1 MNHYDFRV
9 VEEKWQRYW
18 EDHGFYQV
26 DEDASKPKYYCLE
39 MFPYPSGRLH
49 MGHVRN
55 YAIGDV
61 VARFHTMRGY
71 NVLHP
76 MGWDAFG
83 LPAENAAIQRNIH
96 PSEWTRHNIEYMR
109 NQLKRMGLSYDW
121 RREVTSCLPDYY
133 RWTQWLF
140 LQMYHK
146 GLAYK
151 KTAAVNWCPSCNTV
165 LANEQVVNDACER
178 CGTVVERRELEQ
190 WFFKSTAYADRL
202 VDNLEKLDGWPDK
215 VKIMQANWIGRSEG
229 AEILFPVKGFD
240 ENLAV
245 FTTRPDTIFGATY
258 MVLAPEHPLVDKLIS
273 GTPNEQAI
281 RSFIAQ
287 VAAQDE
293 LDRTAEHTEKLG
305 MFTGGF
311 CINPATK
318 EEIPI
323 WIGNYVLMGYGTGA
337 IMAVPAHDQ
346 RDLDFARKY
355 GIKVRVVIQSPDGE
369 LDGETMVEAYTGS
382 GRLVNSGKFNGLASE
397 EAIEA
402 ITKFLEEQGL
412 GSYQVNYR
420 LRDWLISRQR
430 YWGAPIPIVY
440 CDECGTVPVP
450 EEMLPVYLPLD
461 VSFKPTGQSPL
472 VEADE
477 FVNTECP
484 LCGGKA
490 KRETDTMDTFVC
502 SSWYFLRFADAH
514 NESLP
519 FAKEKADYWM
529 PVDQYI
535 GGVEHAILHWMYA
548 RFFQMV
554 MSDLGLVTVDEPF
567 ENLLTQGMVLKDG
580 IKMSKSKGNVVDPDH
595 IIDEYGS
602 DTARIFILFASP
614 PEKDLEWSDEGVEGA
629 YRFLNRVWR
638 LVNAYADQLG
648 EADKLDPGRLTK
660 KERDLWRTVNL
671 TIKKVT
677 EDVEERFNFNTAI
690 SSIMELTNALYLY
703 KEGAEEVNGGLLT
716 EALEK
721 LLLLLAPFAPHIT
734 EELWSRL
741 GRSESIH
748 LQDWPDYDEAA
759 LQVEEITIVI
769 QVNGRVRDRLVVPVD
784 MAEDE
789 LKQRALALPRVQEF
803 VDGKKV
809 VKMILVPGKLVNI
822 VVK

>member
-9 VEEKWQRYW
+9 VEDKWQRYW
-18 EDHGFYQV
+18 EEHGFYQV
-26 DEDASKPKYYCLE
+26 EEDASKPKYYCLE

-109 NQLKRMGLSYDW
+109 SQLKRMGLSYDW

-140 LQMYHK
+140 LQLYHN

-151 KTAAVNWCPSCNTV
+151 KAAAVNWCPSCNTV

-178 CGTVVERRELEQ
+178 CGTAVQKRELEQ
-190 WFFKSTAYADRL
+190 WFFRITKYADRL
-202 VDNLEKLDGWPDK
+202 LDNLDKLDGWPEK

-240 ENLAV
+240 EQLAV

-273 GTPNEQAI
+273 GRPNEGAI
-281 RSFIAQ
+281 RSFIAK
-287 VAAQDE
+287 VTAQDE

-305 MFTGGF
+305 MFTGGY

-355 GIKVRVVIQSPDGE
+355 GLKVRVVIQPPDGD
-369 LDGETMVEAYTGS
+369 LDGETMVEAYTGPGS
-382 GRLVNSGKFNGLASE
+382 LVNSGQFNGLPSE
-397 EAIEA
+397 EAIGA

-412 GSYQVNYR
+412 GRFQVNYR

-450 EEMLPVYLPLD
+450 EEELPVYLPMD
-461 VSFKPTGQSPL
+461 VAFKPTGQSPL

-477 FVNTECP
+477 FVHTECP
-484 LCGGKA
+484 RCGGKA

-502 SSWYFLRFADAH
+502 SSWYFLRYADPH

-519 FAKEKADYWM
+519 FTKEKVDYWM

-535 GGVEHAILHWMYA
+535 GGVEHAILHLMYA

-554 MSDLGLVTVDEPF
+554 ISDLGLVTVDEPF
-567 ENLLTQGMVLKDG
+567 QNLLTQGMVLKGG
-580 IKMSKSKGNVVDPDH
+580 IKMSKSKGNIVDPDH
-595 IIDEYGS
+595 IINEYGS
-602 DTARIFILFASP
+602 DTARVFVLFASP
-614 PEKDLEWSDEGVEGA
+614 PEKELEWSDEGVEGA
-629 YRFLNRVWR
+629 FRFLNRVWR
-638 LVNAYADQLG
+638 LVDAYADQLG
-648 EADKLDPGRLTK
+648 EPGILDLDRLTK
-660 KERDLWRTVNL
+660 QERDLWRIVNR

-677 EDVEERFNFNTAI
+677 EDVEDRFNFNTAI
-690 SSIMELTNALYLY
+690 SSIMELTNVLYLY
-703 KEGAEEVNGGLLT
+703 KESAGEVNRDLLA

-741 GRSESIH
+741 GRTESIH
-748 LQDWPDYDEAA
+748 LQKWPDYDEEA
-759 LQVEEITIVI
+759 LQVEEMTIVI

-789 LKQRALALPRVQEF
+789 LKERALALPRVQEF

-809 VKMILVPGKLVNI
+809 VKVILVPGKLVNI

>member
-9 VEEKWQRYW
+9 VEDKWQRYW
-18 EDHGFYQV
+18 EEHGFYQV
-26 DEDASKPKYYCLE
+26 EEDASKPKYYCLE

-109 NQLKRMGLSYDW
+109 SQLKRMGLSYDW

-140 LQMYHK
+140 LQLYHN

-151 KTAAVNWCPSCNTV
+151 KAAAVNWCPSCNTV

-178 CGTVVERRELEQ
+178 CGTAVQKRELEQ
-190 WFFKSTAYADRL
+190 WFFRITKYADRL
-202 VDNLEKLDGWPDK
+202 LDNLDKLDGWPEK

-240 ENLAV
+240 EQLAV

-273 GTPNEQAI
+273 GRPNEGAI
-281 RSFIAQ
+281 RSFIAK
-287 VAAQDE
+287 VTAQDE

-305 MFTGGF
+305 MFTGGY

-355 GIKVRVVIQSPDGE
+355 GLKVRVVIQPPDGD
-369 LDGETMVEAYTGS
+369 LDGETMVEAYTGPGS
-382 GRLVNSGKFNGLASE
+382 LVNSGQFNGLPSE
-397 EAIEA
+397 EAIGA

-412 GSYQVNYR
+412 GRFQVNYR

-450 EEMLPVYLPLD
+450 EEELPVYLPMD
-461 VSFKPTGQSPL
+461 VAFKPTGQSPL

-477 FVNTECP
+477 FVHTECP
-484 LCGGKA
+484 RCGGKA

-502 SSWYFLRFADAH
+502 SSWYFLRYADPH

-519 FAKEKADYWM
+519 FTKEKVDYWM

-535 GGVEHAILHWMYA
+535 GGVEHAILHLMYA

-554 MSDLGLVTVDEPF
+554 ISDLGLVTVDEPF
-567 ENLLTQGMVLKDG
+567 QNLLTQGMVLKGG
-580 IKMSKSKGNVVDPDH
+580 IKMSKSKGNIVDPDH
-595 IIDEYGS
+595 IINEYGS
-602 DTARIFILFASP
+602 DTARVFVLFASP
-614 PEKDLEWSDEGVEGA
+614 PEKELEWSDEGVEGA
-629 YRFLNRVWR
+629 FRFLNRVWR
-638 LVNAYADQLG
+638 LVDAYADQLG
-648 EADKLDPGRLTK
+648 EPGILDLDRLTK
-660 KERDLWRTVNL
+660 QERDLWRIVNR

-677 EDVEERFNFNTAI
+677 EDVEDRFNFNTAI

-703 KEGAEEVNGGLLT
+703 KESAGEVNRDLLA

-741 GRSESIH
+741 GRTESIH
-748 LQDWPDYDEAA
+748 LQKWPDYDEEA
-759 LQVEEITIVI
+759 LQVEEMTIVI

-789 LKQRALALPRVQEF
+789 LKERALALPRVQEF

-809 VKMILVPGKLVNI
+809 VKVILVPGKLVNI